1 MLSCYYTRKRELPVI
16 ILGIRYKKASTVVSR
31 YSNVCSFTCVCVYV
45 FISVHA
51 CGASPSQSHL
61 VLDFS
66 ICFSAGERP
75 GVEGEEITQHA
86 QAEFSRTK
94 TIWVKVTQ
102 WNSVGSAALSHH
114 PATMLWCTWVEASS
128 FFSQKRNQRRKREG
142 GREGGIYLKALNF
155 FFFFLSLGHVHR
167 WFISRI
173 SE

>member
-1 MLSCYYTRKRELPVI
+1 M
-16 ILGIRYKKASTVVSR
+16 
-31 YSNVCSFTCVCVYV
+31 CVYV

-128 FFSQKRNQRRKREG
+128 FFSQKRNQRGKREG

-155 FFFFLSLGHVHR
+155 FFFFYPSAMFIDGSFPEYLNNGFGQHILRVHWR
-167 WFISRI
+167 PWFLPNSITNC
-173 SE
+173 SENVLYQWTR